1 MSETKLMESA
11 PRVVFFDLVI
21 QTFEWVG
28 HSLFPHHEAERCA
41 GELVGLAQLV
51 LQVAEI

>member
-21 QTFEWVG
+21 RTFEWVG
-28 HSLFPHHEAERCA
+28 HSLFPHHETQRCA
-41 GELVGLAQLV
+41 GELVCLAQLI
-51 LQVAEI
+51 LQVSEI